1 MKPGDPSQS
10 TEATAVELAA
20 EPARN
25 GSHVAKAPQVLAAGS
40 RQGAPVADEPQGSG
54 AAGAAA
60 GAAGAASVAN
70 AVTGRPLNAA
80 ANREDQAAR
89 RLQWGDVAIQVAF
102 VVFLIGAWH
111 VAHYFLVTRSGA
123 WSGALFPSP
132 RQVFDWLWDGFGLS
146 YFTHSYLKVP
156 GQDAP
161 HSFWQAALQKEYP
174 RAIGASLLRLVI
186 GYSIAVSIGFPLGLL
201 VARFSLAEKT
211 IGWLS
216 LSLQSLPSICWI
228 PLAILWLGRFGVW
241 PILLVTILGALFA
254 TIVAVADGIRNV
266 PPLLARAGRTLGAD
280 GARLYFGVLLP
291 AALPGIVTGLKIGWS
306 FAWRSLMAAE
316 LIVNS
321 GGLGFLLENDRAN
334 GDSEGVVASIL
345 VIIVIGLGLQAL
357 IFAPVERRLQ
367 SLWGLS
373 GTRS

>member
-1 MKPGDPSQS
+1 MKRNLTKPFAPPIEAAPATSTSAASADTSPSAS
-10 TEATAVELAA
+10 ASE
-20 EPARN
+20 
-25 GSHVAKAPQVLAAGS
+25 
-40 RQGAPVADEPQGSG
+40 
-54 AAGAAA
+54 
-60 GAAGAASVAN
+60 GAASVAN
-70 AVTGRPLNAA
+70 AVTGHPVAKAA
-80 ANREDQAAR
+80 AKVPLAEAR
-89 RLQWGDVAIQVAF
+89 VLRRARLGDIAIRVAF
-102 VVFLIGAWH
+102 LAFLGGAWH
-111 VAHYFLVTRSGA
+111 LAHYILVTRLDA

-132 RQVFDWLWDGFGLS
+132 RQVFEWLWDGFGLS
-146 YFTHSYLKVP
+146 YLTHDYLKVP
-156 GQDAP
+156 GQHAP
-161 HSFWQAALQKEYP
+161 HSLWQAMAQKEYA
-174 RAIGASLLRLVI
+174 RAIGASLYRLVV

-201 VARFSLAEKT
+201 VARFELAEKT

-266 PPLLARAGRTLGAD
+266 QPLLARAGRTLGAE
-280 GARLYFGVLLP
+280 GRRLYFGVLLP

-345 VIIVIGLGLQAL
+345 VIIVIGLGLQAVV
-357 IFAPVERRLQ
+357 FAPIERRLQ

>member
-1 MKPGDPSQS
+1 M
-10 TEATAVELAA
+10 
-20 EPARN
+20 
-25 GSHVAKAPQVLAAGS
+25 
-40 RQGAPVADEPQGSG
+40 
-54 AAGAAA
+54 
-60 GAAGAASVAN
+60 
-70 AVTGRPLNAA
+70 
-80 ANREDQAAR
+80 QA
-89 RLQWGDVAIQVAF
+89 IM
-102 VVFLIGAWH
+102 
-111 VAHYFLVTRSGA
+111 
-123 WSGALFPSP
+123 
-132 RQVFDWLWDGFGLS
+132 
-146 YFTHSYLKVP
+146 
-156 GQDAP
+156 
-161 HSFWQAALQKEYP
+161 QKEYV
-174 RAIGASLLRLVI
+174 RAIGASLYRLVV
-186 GYSIAVSIGFPLGLL
+186 GYSIAVAIGFPLGLL

-254 TIVAVADGIRNV
+254 TIVSVADGLRNV
-266 PPLLARAGRTLGAD
+266 PPLLARAGRTLGAE
-280 GARLYFGVLLP
+280 GRRLYFGVLLP

-357 IFAPVERRLQ
+357 VFAPIERRLQ

-373 GTRS
+373 GTR

>member
-1 MKPGDPSQS
+1 MKPGSVLPS
-10 TEATAVELAA
+10 TEATAELAS
-20 EPARN
+20 N
-25 GSHVAKAPQVLAAGS
+25 GSHTPKAPRNASQVLAGERATEELPVPE
-40 RQGAPVADEPQGSG
+40 APD
-54 AAGAAA
+54 AASVSSAAQ
-60 GAAGAASVAN
+60 GAASVAN
-70 AVTGRPLNAA
+70 AVTGHPLKAA
-80 ANREDQAAR
+80 VSREDRAAR
-89 RLQWGDVAIQVAF
+89 QLQLNDVAIRIAF

-111 VAHYFLVTRSGA
+111 LAHYFLVTRSGA

-132 RQVFDWLWDGFGLS
+132 RQVFDWLWDGFGFS
-146 YFTHSYLKVP
+146 YLTHSYLKVP

-161 HSFWQAALQKEYP
+161 HSFWQAVMQKEYA
-174 RAIGASLLRLVI
+174 RAIGTSLWRLIV
-186 GYSIAVSIGFPLGLL
+186 GYSIAVAIGFPLGLL

-254 TIVAVADGIRNV
+254 TIVAVADGLRNV

-345 VIIVIGLGLQAL
+345 VIIVIGLGLQAVV
-357 IFAPVERRLQ
+357 FAPVERRLQ
-367 SLWGLS
+367 ALWGLS

>member
-1 MKPGDPSQS
+1 MKRAS
-10 TEATAVELAA
+10 TFVSETKAASAASADASASASTSTA
-20 EPARN
+20 
-25 GSHVAKAPQVLAAGS
+25 STAPIS
-40 RQGAPVADEPQGSG
+40 
-54 AAGAAA
+54 
-60 GAAGAASVAN
+60 ASVAES
-70 AVTGRPLNAA
+70 VTGRPP
-80 ANREDQAAR
+80 R
-89 RLQWGDVAIQVAF
+89 RAPSAEQRAERRAKIGDVAIRVAF
-102 VVFLIGAWH
+102 LAFLVGLWH
-111 VAHYFLVTRSGA
+111 AMHYVLVTRLDA
-123 WSGALFPSP
+123 WSGSLFPAP
-132 RQVFDWLWDGFGLS
+132 RQVFEWLWDGFGLS
-146 YFTHSYLKVP
+146 YLTGTYFKVP

-161 HSFWQAALQKEYP
+161 HSLWQAVMQKEYV
-174 RAIGASLLRLVI
+174 RAIGSSLYRLVL
-186 GYSIAVSIGFPLGLL
+186 GYSIAVAIGFPLGLL
-201 VARFSLAEKT
+201 VARFALAEKT

-228 PLAILWLGRFGVW
+228 PLAILWLGRFGAW

-254 TIVAVADGIRNV
+254 TIVAVADGLRNV
-266 PPLLARAGRTLGAD
+266 PPLLARAGRTLGAE

-334 GDSEGVVASIL
+334 GDSEGVVASII
-345 VIIVIGLGLQAL
+345 VIIVIGLGLQAVV
-357 IFAPVERRLQ
+357 FAPIERRLQ